1 MNSKEYVKFWKK
13 KKKNEEKRESRMI
26 SERKYSLA

>member
-1 MNSKEYVKFWKK
+1 MNSKEYVIFRK
-13 KKKNEEKRESRMI
+13 KKKNEEKREFRII